1 MTVPGS
7 DKSKLPR
14 RPLTPTVF
22 HILLALVDGPVHG
35 YRIMLDV
42 QERSDDQVGLGLG
55 TLYGA
60 IDRMATAGLIEA
72 SPGPA
77 GARGEKRR
85 RYYALTPSGREALVA
100 ESQRFATLVEYARDK
115 ALIPDTEAS

>member
-7 DKSKLPR
+7 DRPKVPL

-22 HILLALVDGPVHG
+22 HILLALVDEPLHG

-42 QERSDDQVGLGLG
+42 QERSDGQVGLGLG

-60 IDRMATAGLIEA
+60 IDRMAAGGLIEA
-72 SPGPA
+72 SPAPV
-77 GARGEKRR
+77 GAKSEKRR
-85 RYYALTPSGREALVA
+85 HYYALTPSGREALVA
-100 ESQRFATLVEYARDK
+100 ESQRLATLVEYARDK
-115 ALIPDTEAS
+115 ALIPDTEAT